1 MPEER
6 TLTVTAIDD
15 IQAEYCLNL
24 PESVVR
30 DLLDRNIPPFF
41 IEIAPPPGVG
51 SVKHHYLQ
59 SSKIHRLMLHGELS

>member
-1 MPEER
+1 MPEE
-6 TLTVTAIDD
+6 TLSVTAIDD
-15 IQAEYCLNL
+15 KGAEFHLNL
-24 PESVVR
+24 PASIVR
-30 DLLDRNIPPFF
+30 DLLDRNVPPFF